1 MGAKAT
7 KSPSNSEVSGKP
19 HSLLRRIWEDDGPEG
34 PRPLGLFGLVGRY
47 KASTHQTH
55 SRLVTTQLVFK
66 TSVYVLCAPTDCK
79 PPPHLEYR
87 ERRLSTLATKSRHI
101 LLLPP
106 WVDLGCILPGIPS
119 TAVSLLPFILTF
131 NSSRH
136 WQLRSEWD
144 EEEAGMKTFKT
155 SLAHPD
161 IEIYGCFFTS
171 SASSL
176 WTEKSEL
183 MILHSVFSDYDK
195 WERAESIWVQ
205 GEHDSPWRM
214 YPQPSSLLNIECQLG

>member
-79 PPPHLEYR
+79 PPPTWNTG
-87 ERRLSTLATKSRHI
+87 SA
-101 LLLPP
+101 
-106 WVDLGCILPGIPS
+106 GCQ
-119 TAVSLLPFILTF
+119 
-131 NSSRH
+131 H
-136 WQLRSEWD
+136 WQQRAD
-144 EEEAGMKTFKT
+144 
-155 SLAHPD
+155 
-161 IEIYGCFFTS
+161 TS
-171 SASSL
+171 SCCRPEWISDASSL
-176 WTEKSEL
+176 VFPQLLSHSYLSSWRLIHPGTDSWDQSE
-183 MILHSVFSDYDK
+183 MKKKQVWKHSK
-195 WERAESIWVQ
+195 RA
-205 GEHDSPWRM
+205 
-214 YPQPSSLLNIECQLG
+214 

>member
-79 PPPHLEYR
+79 PPPPPGIQGAQAVNIGNKEQTHPLAAA
-87 ERRLSTLATKSRHI
+87 LSGSRMH
-101 LLLPP
+101 PP
-106 WVDLGCILPGIPS
+106 WY
-119 TAVSLLPFILTF
+119 SLNCCLTP
-131 NSSRH
+131 
-136 WQLRSEWD
+136 
-144 EEEAGMKTFKT
+144 TFH
-155 SLAHPD
+155 LD
-161 IEIYGCFFTS
+161 I
-171 SASSL
+171 
-176 WTEKSEL
+176 
-183 MILHSVFSDYDK
+183 
-195 WERAESIWVQ
+195 
-205 GEHDSPWRM
+205 
-214 YPQPSSLLNIECQLG
+214 